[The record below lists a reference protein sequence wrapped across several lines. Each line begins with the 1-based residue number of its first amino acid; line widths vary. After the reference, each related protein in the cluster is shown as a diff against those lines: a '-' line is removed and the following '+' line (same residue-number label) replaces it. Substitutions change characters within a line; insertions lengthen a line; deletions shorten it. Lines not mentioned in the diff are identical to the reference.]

1 MSVPQKM
8 KKGGLEKAFEN
19 KIKEGRKHRVKSQ
32 THRIKSKP
40 YKWILNFMKVQY
52 RTSIFSKPQSRYA
65 FISNDMKFWK
75 NHFLL

>member
-40 YKWILNFMKVQY
+40 YKWILNFMKV
-52 RTSIFSKPQSRYA
+52 
-65 FISNDMKFWK
+65 
-75 NHFLL
+75 

>member
-40 YKWILNFMKVQY
+40 YKWILKFMKVQH
-52 RTSIFSKPQSRYA
+52 RTSIFSKPQS
-65 FISNDMKFWK
+65 M
-75 NHFLL
+75 HLLVTM